1 MLLSLFLALTAVGW
15 GLAYTPTA
23 GAIAR
28 LVASLVLVHFL
39 ASSLVCATAG
49 YFLCARFLKLP
60 AASGLARAG
69 FSVGEGEMEW
79 MYCWE
84 IAVRAFFPVWVFLYV
99 VQFLL
104 MPIVARDYW

>member
-1 MLLSLFLALTAVGW
+1 MG
-15 GLAYTPTA
+15 
-23 GAIAR
+23 
-28 LVASLVLVHFL
+28 SLVFVHFL
-39 ASSLVCATAG
+39 ASSVACATAG
-49 YFLCARFLKLP
+49 YFLCGRLLRAPP
-60 AASGLARAG
+60 APALGGRSGGIAL
-69 FSVGEGEMEW
+69 GEGEIEW